1 VYTRTI
7 RAALPALLF
16 AAAVVPA
23 VAASLGAQS
32 PERHTL
38 AGSRVS
44 IWNIAGR
51 AIVEPTSGR
60 EVIVE
65 VRRGGRDGRELTIS
79 SSNERLVVQYPER
92 DIVYRDGPS
101 RNYETRLSV
110 NSDGTF
116 ASDNDWSGRT
126 VRVRSSGGGFEGHAD
141 LRIQVPRGQRL
152 QLNLGVGAIEATNVD
167 GEIELRTRASPVT
180 TRETKG
186 VLIARTGS
194 GRVTIERAEGE
205 VTASTGSGSVEL
217 VAVRGRDVRASTGS
231 GTISGRDV
239 TAERFDAST
248 GSGGVRIDDLATESL
263 RASAGSGSVR
273 LALIKMPRESVAR
286 TGSGSVDLA
295 LPDDASAELDIS
307 TGSGGIS
314 TEFPVTMDNV
324 QRRALRGRIGNGDG
338 NSVRVST
345 GSGGVRLRKR

>member
-1 VYTRTI
+1 MYTRTL
-7 RAALPALLF
+7 RAAVPALIIAGALATALAGPL
-16 AAAVVPA
+16 AAQA
-23 VAASLGAQS
+23 

-38 AGSRVS
+38 SGSRVS
-44 IWNIAGR
+44 IWNIAGS
-51 AIVEPTSGR
+51 AVVEPTTGQ
-60 EVIVE
+60 EVVVE
-65 VRRGGRDGRELTIS
+65 VRRGGRDGRELTVTS
-79 SSNERLVVQYPER
+79 AGERLVVQYPER

-101 RNYETRLSV
+101 RNYETRLGV

-116 ASDNDWSGRT
+116 SSDNDWSGRT

-152 QLNLGVGAIEATNVD
+152 QLNLGVGTIEASNVD
-167 GEIELRTRASPVT
+167 GEIELRTRASSVT

-194 GRVTIERAEGE
+194 GRVTVERAEGE
-205 VTASTGSGSVEL
+205 VAASTGSGSVEL
-217 VAVRGRDVRASTGS
+217 VAVRGREVRASTGS

-248 GSGGVRIDDLATESL
+248 GSGGVRIDALATDYL
-263 RASAGSGSVR
+263 RASTGSGSVR
-273 LALIKMPRESVAR
+273 LELTKMPRESVAR
-286 TGSGSVDLA
+286 TGSGSVELA
-295 LPDDASAELDIS
+295 LPNDASAELNIS

-314 TEFPVTMDNV
+314 TEFPVTMDVV